1 MPTRGDSRGTL
12 LRRTTTGL
20 PIFEPPGE
28 ADDLEELGKAA
39 PRAVHSSVHC
49 LTRVCRSPAD
59 LPKLL
64 LVGSAFY
71 TGLNCC
77 TYPLAVI
84 KTRMQAS
91 AVSMGSLEAAGELW
105 RISGIRGFYAG
116 IGPVL
121 LGALPAR
128 AGYITAL
135 EGTKAF
141 WQARA
146 EAAGVTGPTAAAV
159 SNGAAG
165 FGAVLASQTIYTPC
179 DVVTQRVMVA
189 SGSGGAAAADAS
201 AAHVVRDIWSTSGWS
216 GFYRG
221 FGVTLIAYLPGGS
234 VWWAAYGGARSAAS
248 GQKLMPDLAEL
259 ALAAT
264 WASLWTVRSQ
274 NEASLAGCGRC
285 ERRWRAP
292 WLRCASALRPLRV
305 GCGDESARRA
315 QDARAARAE
324 QGSAAR
330 AHHWEGAAAE
340 RGLCWAIPRLP
351 PALEPGLHLQ
361 RLRHLPVRAPQAHL
375 QEVDGGTCPLLSST
389 LSLHVPRGPA
399 LVLLCGVCAKH
410 GAKTDGAELCVY
422 GSSLSRLNV
431 VTISSQVTR
440 RKVSHSRPP
449 QT

>member
-28 ADDLEELGKAA
+28 ADDLEEL
-39 PRAVHSSVHC
+39 
-49 LTRVCRSPAD
+49 D

-146 EAAGVTGPTAAAV
+146 EAAGVTGPTAAAA

-248 GQKLMPDLAEL
+248 GQQLMPDLAEL

-264 WASLWTVRSQ
+264 WASLWTVAVTSPLDVLKTRVQLAPSRVAPPVLTIGRELLRSEGFAGLYRGFLPRWSQ
-274 NEASLAGCGRC
+274 ASIF
-285 ERRWRAP
+285 
-292 WLRCASALRPLRV
+292 S
-305 GCGDESARRA
+305 
-315 QDARAARAE
+315 
-324 QGSAAR
+324 GSVISLY
-330 AHHWEGAAAE
+330 E
-340 RGLCWAIPRLP
+340 
-351 PALEPGLHLQ
+351 HLK
-361 RLRHLPVRAPQAHL
+361 RI
-375 QEVDGGTCPLLSST
+375 C
-389 LSLHVPRGPA
+389 
-399 LVLLCGVCAKH
+399 K
-410 GAKTDGAELCVY
+410 K
-422 GSSLSRLNV
+422 
-431 VTISSQVTR
+431 
-440 RKVSHSRPP
+440 
-449 QT
+449 